1 MLLPDPESDI
11 PVSRSGTRATTAN
24 SSRGGPGG
32 LRGNGDGLF
41 AGSVGIA
48 VDASGNIHLTDQFR
62 VQVFDR
68 EGVFLHKWGSAGT
81 GDGRFQRPIGV
92 AIDTSG
98 NVCVV
103 DMGNDRVRVF
113 NVELAE

>member
-11 PVSRSGTRATTAN
+11 PVRRSGTRSTTAN

-81 GDGRFQRPIGV
+81 GDGQLGLPQTLRARSTRLTW
-92 AIDTSG
+92 AH
-98 NVCVV
+98 
-103 DMGNDRVRVF
+103 DRVRVF
-113 NVELAE
+113 NVELPE